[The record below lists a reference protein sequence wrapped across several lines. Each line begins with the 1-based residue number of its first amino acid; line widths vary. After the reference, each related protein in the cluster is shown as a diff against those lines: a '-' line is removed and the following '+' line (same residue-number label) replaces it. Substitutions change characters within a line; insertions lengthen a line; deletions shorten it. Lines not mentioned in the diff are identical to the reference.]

1 MPLTFTYRH
10 SPNVVFKNQEL
21 SLSCMF
27 LLASFCYSDGLFTQI
42 LFFFFSFMTTPA
54 AYGISSARGQIR
66 ASAASLWHSHSKA
79 DLSCVCDLCHSLQ
92 QLWILKPLSQ
102 PASSQR
108 LHRVLNPLSHNRNS
122 PISFFVLESALSS
135 CHNPTYFML
144 FWIINSF

>member
-1 MPLTFTYRH
+1 M
-10 SPNVVFKNQEL
+10 L
-21 SLSCMF
+21 SLKIRSYLSPACFYLLPSATLMDF
-27 LLASFCYSDGLFTQI
+27 LPKFF
-42 LFFFFSFMTTPA
+42 FFFFSFMTTPA

-122 PISFFVLESALSS
+122 PISFFCTGVCSIFL
-135 CHNPTYFML
+135 P
-144 FWIINSF
+144 